1 MESSDQKKNMENVP
15 VNAGELCAQRTLR
28 EAQRLLGMRCGA
40 FSVPS
45 AEDELRA
52 YVARRYPK
60 RPDRTG
66 ELLDQYF
73 NK

>member
-15 VNAGELCAQRTLR
+15 VSAGELCAQRTLR
-28 EAQRLLGMRCGA
+28 EAQRLLGTRRGA
-40 FSVPS
+40 FSLPS

-52 YVARRYPK
+52 YIARRYPK
-60 RPDRTG
+60 RHDHVG
-66 ELLDQYF
+66 ELLDQYL